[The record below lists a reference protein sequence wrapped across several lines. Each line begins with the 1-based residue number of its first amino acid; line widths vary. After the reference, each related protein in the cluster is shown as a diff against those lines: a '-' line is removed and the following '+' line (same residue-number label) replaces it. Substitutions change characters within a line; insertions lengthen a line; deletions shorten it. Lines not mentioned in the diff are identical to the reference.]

1 MATRSLK
8 MIYLNILKYG
18 VSLLVRIDLTVL
30 GNDDISS
37 RYTLQTYEAI
47 NFQLQS
53 IFPRNI
59 LTT

>member
-8 MIYLNILKYG
+8 MIYLNILKYRA
-18 VSLLVRIDLTVL
+18 SLLVRIDLTVL
-30 GNDDISS
+30 SNDDISS
-37 RYTLQTYEAI
+37 RYTLRTYETI

-53 IFPRNI
+53 IFPRDI

>member
-1 MATRSLK
+1 
-8 MIYLNILKYG
+8 MIYLNILKYRA
-18 VSLLVRIDLTVL
+18 SLLVRIDLTDL

-37 RYTLQTYEAI
+37 RYTLQTYETI

-53 IFPRNI
+53 IFPRDI

>member
-8 MIYLNILKYG
+8 MIYLNILKYRA
-18 VSLLVRIDLTVL
+18 SLLVRIDLTVL

-37 RYTLQTYEAI
+37 RYTLRTYEMI

-53 IFPRNI
+53 IFPRDI

>member
-8 MIYLNILKYG
+8 MIYLNILKYRA
-18 VSLLVRIDLTVL
+18 SLLVRIDLTVL
-30 GNDDISS
+30 SNDDISS
-37 RYTLQTYEAI
+37 RYTLRTYEMI

-53 IFPRNI
+53 IFPRDI

>member
-37 RYTLQTYEAI
+37 RYTLQTYETI

-59 LTT
+59 LAT